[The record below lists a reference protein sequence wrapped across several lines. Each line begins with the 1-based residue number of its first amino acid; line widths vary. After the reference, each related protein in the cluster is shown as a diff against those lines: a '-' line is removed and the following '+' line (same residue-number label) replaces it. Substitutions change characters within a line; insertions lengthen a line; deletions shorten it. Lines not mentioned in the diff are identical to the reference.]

1 MLERAVVVG
10 GSFGGM
16 AAAAALASRADEV
29 VVVERRSLPASGE
42 VASVAAQGTMPHILL
57 GGGAESMEQLL
68 PGFVADL
75 AARGAVVPTGEVR
88 CHWWAGGAV
97 RQTFPD
103 LGMPIPMCT
112 RALVEST
119 LRDRVRAMPNVSFRD
134 GTGVRGLK
142 IVGRRVR
149 GLRLTGP
156 GEDAT
161 LESDLVVDAT
171 GRSARSAE
179 WLTAAGWQAPATSE
193 VLIRL
198 TYTAVFVRRVWT
210 PDLPLFAMSQNSP
223 EVSRIGVALQGEDD
237 KLQIVVGGYFGEAA
251 PTDRAGLVAFARTLA
266 DPVIAELLEHE
277 WLTEPARYQFRSSL
291 RHHWERT
298 ELPAGLCVVGDTVAS
313 FNPIYG
319 QGMTSAAQ
327 QAVELGRQV
336 DRHGASPTLP
346 RAVAKAQAR
355 VVANPWRTATGSDFA
370 YADTVGKRAPGTDF
384 VNRYLEQVFQAA
396 ATDPVVALQLARVQ
410 QMLAAPP
417 MLFRPDVVARVRRA
431 RRRTPVG
438 AVPVP
443 A

>member
-1 MLERAVVVG
+1 MIGRAVVVG
-10 GSFGGM
+10 GSFAGL
-16 AAAAALASRADEV
+16 AAAASLASRAEEV
-29 VVVERRSLPASGE
+29 VVVERRTLPGPGE
-42 VASVAAQGTMPHILL
+42 VASVAAQGTFPHILL
-57 GGGAESMEQLL
+57 GGGAESVEQLL
-68 PGFVADL
+68 PGFVDDL
-75 AARGAVVPTGEVR
+75 AARGAVVPSGEVL

-103 LGMPIPMCT
+103 LGVPIPMCS
-112 RALVEST
+112 RAMVEST
-119 LRDRVRAMPNVSFRD
+119 LRDRVRSLRNVTFRD
-134 GTGVRGLK
+134 GTGAAGLE
-142 IVGRRVR
+142 IDGRRVR

-156 GEDAT
+156 DGDSR
-161 LESDLVVDAT
+161 LETELVVDAT

-179 WLTAAGWQAPATSE
+179 WLTAAGWKAPATSE

-198 TYTAVFVRRVWT
+198 IYTAVFVRRVWT

-223 EVSRIGVALQGEDD
+223 EVPRIGVALQAEDD
-237 KLQIVVGGYFGEAA
+237 KLQIVLGGYFGEAA
-251 PTDRAGLVAFARTLA
+251 PTDRAGLMAFARTLA

-298 ELPAGLCVVGDTVAS
+298 ELPAGLCAVGDTVAS

-319 QGMTSAAQ
+319 QGMTSAAL
-327 QAVELGRQV
+327 QAVELGRQL
-336 DRHGASPTLP
+336 DRHGASPALP

-355 VVANPWRTATGSDFA
+355 VVANPWRTATGSDFV
-370 YADTVGKRAPGTDF
+370 YVDTVGKRARGTDL
-384 VNRYLEQVFQAA
+384 VNRYLEQVFRAA

-417 MLFRPDVVARVRRA
+417 SLFRPDVVARVRRA
-431 RRRTPVG
+431 RRRTPSV
-438 AVPVP
+438 AVPLP